1 MYIYTYVYICIYIL
15 CVYIYKTCGYA
26 QANQLGGRKQEAP
39 VEAHPSSPWEIHD
52 QWRLEFE

>member
-1 MYIYTYVYICIYIL
+1 MYIYICIYIL

-39 VEAHPSSPWEIHD
+39 VEAHPSSPGEIHD
-52 QWRLEFE
+52 QWRVEFE